1 MSARNWD
8 DLSEAEKVEATLA
21 RWRAGHTSVA
31 NHQRI
36 IREDAR
42 AQAFEEACDWLKA
55 NGFLAASDALEAAVF
70 EAPAGSA

>member
-31 NHQRI
+31 NHQRM

-42 AQAFEEACDWLKA
+42 AQAFEDACDWLKA

-70 EAPAGSA
+70 EPRATQ